1 MTVQLLAF
9 PHTLTDL
16 LTGLLQTRV
25 SGMSTN
31 TMLRD
36 LQPDTEYRVTLVPVY
51 SDVEGKQVSENGK
64 TSESEV
70 FVVTETG
77 SSSVLLQG
85 EQMLPSCC

>member
-1 MTVQLLAF
+1 MTVELVAF
-9 PHTLTDL
+9 PHTFTDL
-16 LTGLLQTRV
+16 LIDLLQTRV

-64 TSESEV
+64 TSECNPESEM
-70 FVVTETG
+70 FLVTETG
-77 SSSVLLQG
+77 SSSALL
-85 EQMLPSCC
+85 